1 MEKTRI
7 GFLGC
12 GKIGHALL
20 QHALETGKAEIA
32 FIQNPFYQ
40 ADESTPCPVI
50 KEADEAL
57 YSAADLVIECATSSV
72 LSENLEMILS
82 HCDLF
87 MFSVTA
93 FADPEFERRANAL
106 CEQYGHKILFPHGAI
121 LGLDGIVDAKP
132 IITSVTIETTKN
144 PKSFGRDDTERTL
157 LYEGPTREACK
168 LYPRNV
174 NVHAAVALAALGFEK
189 TRSKMVADPAVNTN
203 SHIITV
209 EGEGIRFEI
218 HVSSFSTGGVTGLY
232 TPLSACGSLDHI
244 LGVDGACKFL

>member
-1 MEKTRI
+1 MLHHVLDHGRASVT
-7 GFLGC
+7 
-12 GKIGHALL
+12 
-20 QHALETGKAEIA
+20 
-32 FIQNPFYQ
+32 FIQDPFFQPEEGLSIPVIQ
-40 ADESTPCPVI
+40 APDES
-50 KEADEAL
+50 L
-57 YSAADLVIECATSSV
+57 YQNTDLVIECATSSV
-72 LSENLEMILS
+72 LSENLEMILA

-93 FADPEFERRANAL
+93 FADRAFEEKAHAL
-106 CEQYGHKILFPHGAI
+106 CKKYGRRIYFPHGAI

-144 PKSFGRDDTERTL
+144 PKSFGREDTERTL

-174 NVHAAVALAALGFEK
+174 NVHAAVALAALGFDN

-209 EGEGIRFEI
+209 EGEGIHFEI

-232 TPLSACGSLDHI
+232 TPLSACGSLDRI
-244 LGVDGACKFL
+244 LGGTGDCMFL